1 MTDAL
6 AAGALLTPEKEEE
19 KAEDGKSTA
28 ERYCFV
34 CTGNTCR
41 SPMAAAAANDLLGDR
56 GVFAY
61 SAGLFVPFPSPISKN
76 ALIALER
83 KGIRPVPENDYR
95 LHMSHQLDAE
105 MLKSADRVYGMTDEH
120 VLRIMMAFP
129 EYAGK
134 IASLG
139 VSVPDPYGGD
149 LEEYEKTLDIIIE
162 AVRKL

>member
-1 MTDAL
+1 
-6 AAGALLTPEKEEE
+6 
-19 KAEDGKSTA
+19 
-28 ERYCFV
+28 
-34 CTGNTCR
+34 
-41 SPMAAAAANDLLGDR
+41 
-56 GVFAY
+56 
-61 SAGLFVPFPSPISKN
+61 
-76 ALIALER
+76 
-83 KGIRPVPENDYR
+83 
-95 LHMSHQLDAE
+95 
-105 MLKSADRVYGMTDEH
+105 MTDEH